1 MNRRPLTGTLMQDD
15 RMGCT
20 RVPTAYQIGFLN
32 EEVLI
37 RALMADIDTVVIR
50 MMEQVQRL
58 VLALSLPLL
67 LMMMKALGSREM
79 TLRAICHAIAGTDGS
94 HAHETTGRGTLRAD
108 TGRGSESI
116 DFTDHEVRAGK
127 FVAGMVLA

>member
-1 MNRRPLTGTLMQDD
+1 MILRPLTGTLVQDD

-20 RVPTAYQIGFLN
+20 CVRAAYQIGFLN

-37 RALMADIDTVVIR
+37 LALMADIDTVVIR
-50 MMEQVQRL
+50 MMKQVQRL

-67 LMMMKALGSREM
+67 MMMMKALGSREM

-94 HAHETTGRGTLRAD
+94 HDHETTGRTLRAD
-108 TGRGSESI
+108 TGWCSESI
-116 DFTDHEVRAGK
+116 DFTHHEVRAGK
-127 FVAGMVLA
+127 FVAGMRLA